1 METQLRKK
9 RKVFLLKR
17 KKTLKADNC
26 KGRFHQQRP
35 AAEGKTRKN
44 QVD

>member
-1 METQLRKK
+1 MITI
-9 RKVFLLKR
+9 VFAVSTKFYIQ
-17 KKTLKADNC
+17 NIFEIQ
-26 KGRFHQQRP
+26 GRFHQQRP